1 MYVPEKNRPPKCF
14 LGLGSYILD
23 LGKSAVVARRCPS
36 EKYARD
42 NYTLRHLVNNYLR
55 RLATKI
61 SVCARDGIYRFSSP
75 HLYAASN
82 CLFLFTTGL
91 NENSSPCSL
100 SLFVTPSLSFL
111 FLGTLLFSF
120 FFVLCQSPSS
130 LFPHADVRLWAL
142 CPISL
147 TRDRWSS
154 RASMK

>member
-42 NYTLRHLVNNYLR
+42 NYILRHLVNNYLR

-100 SLFVTPSLSFL
+100 SLSVTPSLSFL

-120 FFVLCQSPSS
+120 FSFSVSLHRPSFRTPMSDYGLFVPS
-130 LFPHADVRLWAL
+130 RLRVIDGPRGPA
-142 CPISL
+142 
-147 TRDRWSS
+147 
-154 RASMK
+154 